1 MSIYFIQTESASEA
15 QFRDQ
20 LREHDLHFV
29 ETAEE
34 VGQDAEMVVVL
45 FWTPIDRAFLAAHP
59 KVCLVATRSSGY
71 DHIDLVA
78 CRERGI
84 IVCSVPSYG
93 ENTVAEHTFALILAL
108 TRR

>member
-1 MSIYFIQTESASEA
+1 MTIYFIQTGLSSQERYREK
-15 QFRDQ
+15 

-29 ETAEE
+29 GTADE
-34 VGQDAEMVVVL
+34 VGQDAEMLIIL
-45 FWTPIDRAFLAAHP
+45 FWTRIDGAFLEAHP
-59 KVCLVATRSSGY
+59 RVRFVATRSSGY

-84 IVCSVPSYG
+84 IACSVPSYG

-108 TRR
+108 TR